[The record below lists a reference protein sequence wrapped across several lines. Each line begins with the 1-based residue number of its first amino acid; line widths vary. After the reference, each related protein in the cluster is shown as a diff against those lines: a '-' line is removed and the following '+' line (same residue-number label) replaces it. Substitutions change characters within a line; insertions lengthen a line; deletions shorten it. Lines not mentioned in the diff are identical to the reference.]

1 MTVRLE
7 HDVVHLEGTCP
18 VEDAEMLLS
27 LLQADRSRPVD
38 ISRIRSLHAAVLQVL
53 LTYSAPLCGECDDPF
68 LNRWI
73 FHRWL
78 HGKAGA
84 RYAKQSAGPS
94 GRAE

>member
-1 MTVRLE
+1 M
-7 HDVVHLEGTCP
+7 HLEGTCP

-73 FHRWL
+73 SI
-78 HGKAGA
+78 AGCTGRRGA
-84 RYAKQSAGPS
+84 VCQTVSGPFRS
-94 GRAE
+94 RGMTP